1 MVPVDIDFLSN
12 APISVGIAWGDSD
25 ALIASSSVGNV
36 ADVSVILGFI
46 LCKRT
51 VSFWFLF
58 LRLILHH

>member
-1 MVPVDIDFLSN
+1 
-12 APISVGIAWGDSD
+12 
-25 ALIASSSVGNV
+25 
-36 ADVSVILGFI
+36 VILGFI